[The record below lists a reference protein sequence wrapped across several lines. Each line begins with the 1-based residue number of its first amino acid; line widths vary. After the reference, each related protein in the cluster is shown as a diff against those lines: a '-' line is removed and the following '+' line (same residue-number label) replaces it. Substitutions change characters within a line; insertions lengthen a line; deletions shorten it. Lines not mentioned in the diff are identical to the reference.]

1 MDEKTMKDTV
11 ELLKALADETRL
23 RILRVLAKSEI
34 HLCVCEIV
42 DALDLPQYLVSHHLS
57 ILRHAGAVEDS
68 RQGTWVMYAI
78 HPQASPFLT
87 ALLPALKENLSGE
100 VIAEDDRR
108 LASRIA
114 RRVDGKCVVGMK
126 CCDKKCYDK

>member
-1 MDEKTMKDTV
+1 MKDTV

-23 RILRVLAKSEI
+23 RILRVLAKSEAP
-34 HLCVCEIV
+34 LCVCEIV

-57 ILRHAGAVEDS
+57 IMRHAGAVEDS

-78 HPQASPFLT
+78 HPQASPILSAMLT
-87 ALLPALKENLSGE
+87 ALKESLSGE

-108 LASRIA
+108 LATRLA
-114 RRVDGKCVVGMK
+114 RRVDGRCVVGMK
-126 CCDKKCYDK
+126 CCEK

>member
-1 MDEKTMKDTV
+1 MKDTV

-23 RILRVLAKSEI
+23 RIMRVLAKCDSS
-34 HLCVCEIV
+34 LCVCEIV

-68 RQGTWVMYAI
+68 RQGTWVMYAV

-87 ALLPALKENLSGE
+87 ALLPSLRESLSGE

-114 RRVDGKCVVGMK
+114 RRVEGKCVVGMK
-126 CCDKKCYDK
+126 CCEK

>member
-1 MDEKTMKDTV
+1 MKETV
-11 ELLKALADETRL
+11 KLLKALADETRL
-23 RILRVLAKSEI
+23 RIMRVLAKCET

-42 DALDLPQYLVSHHLS
+42 DALGLPQYLVSHHLS

-68 RQGTWVMYAI
+68 RQGTWVMYAV
-78 HPQASPFLT
+78 HPLASPVLA
-87 ALLPALKENLSGE
+87 ALLPSLKDSLSGE

-114 RRVDGKCVVGMK
+114 RRVEGKCVVGMK
-126 CCDKKCYDK
+126 CCGK

>member
-1 MDEKTMKDTV
+1 MKDTV

-23 RILRVLAKSEI
+23 RIMRILAKCDSN
-34 HLCVCEIV
+34 LCVCEIV

-68 RQGTWVMYAI
+68 RQGTWVMYAV
-78 HPQASPFLT
+78 HPLASPVLA
-87 ALLPALKENLSGE
+87 ALLPSLKDSLSGE

-114 RRVDGKCVVGMK
+114 RRVEGKCVVGMK
-126 CCDKKCYDK
+126 CCGK

>member
-1 MDEKTMKDTV
+1 MKDTV

-23 RILRVLAKSEI
+23 RIMRVLAKSEAS
-34 HLCVCEIV
+34 LCVCEIV

-57 ILRHAGAVEDS
+57 TLRHAEAVEDF

-78 HPQASPFLT
+78 HPKASPFLT
-87 ALLPALKENLSGE
+87 AMLPALKDNLSGE
-100 VIAEDDRR
+100 VIAEDDQR
-108 LASRIA
+108 LANRLA

-126 CCDKKCYDK
+126 CCEK